1 MNAAIKV
8 LTPTGAIGTGFSRDA
23 FIKALLERPDVIA
36 MDAGSTDS
44 GPHYLGTGT
53 TKASASILRA
63 ELRVFMQARAE
74 LGIPLIIGSC
84 GTCGSDAGV
93 DLMRGLCEEVAL
105 ELGQVVRIA
114 SIYSE
119 QSASIVKQALAQGR
133 IRPLQLEHI
142 DDALVDRCSRIVAL
156 MGVEPFIHALQDG
169 ADIILAGRSTD
180 TAVMAS
186 LPIMRGANPGAAWHA
201 GKILE
206 CGASC
211 TTTPAAAVVMAA
223 IDDTGFTI
231 KAIGEGAL
239 LTPRSVM
246 AHMLYE
252 NSNPHVLIEPGGVLQ
267 VEGAT
272 YTALDA
278 QTVRVQGSVWQPS
291 EDYTVKLEGAAP
303 CGFQSVVMSIVR
315 DPEYLQRFDEWLACL
330 DSVMR
335 QRIEKHLGIG
345 PDDYDLQFRAIGKNS
360 ALGELESRSGTP
372 VEIGVMAIATSATA
386 DCTKD
391 MVALLNPYMLHFPL
405 PGDKDLPTHAFPFSP
420 ASMDRG
426 EVYEF
431 VLSHV
436 MVVADPLASFRFD
449 IKTIQGD
456 AR

>member
-1 MNAAIKV
+1 MNVKIKV
-8 LTPTGAIGTGFSRDA
+8 LTPTGAIGTGFPRDA
-23 FIKALLERPDVIA
+23 FEKALLECPDVIA

-53 TKASASILRA
+53 TKSSASILRA
-63 ELRVFMQARAE
+63 ELGVFMQARE
-74 LGIPLIIGSC
+74 KLGIPLIIGSC

-93 DLMRGLCEEVAL
+93 DLMRGLCEEVAA
-105 ELGQVVRIA
+105 ELGQTVRIA
-114 SIYSE
+114 GIYSE
-119 QSASIVKQALAQGR
+119 QPASAVKTALLETR
-133 IRPLQLEHI
+133 IKPLQLDFI

-156 MGVEPFIHALQDG
+156 MGVEPFIHALQEG

-186 LPIMRGANPGAAWHA
+186 LPIMRGGHPGAAWHA

-211 TTTPAAAVVMAA
+211 TTTPAQAVVMAT
-223 IDDTGFTI
+223 IDETGFTI
-231 KAIGEGAL
+231 EAIGEGAR

-252 NSNPHVLIEPGGVLQ
+252 NSNPYVLVEPGGVLD
-267 VEGAT
+267 VEGAV
-272 YTALDA
+272 YTAIDER
-278 QTVRVQGSVWQPS
+278 TVRVEGSIWKPS

-315 DPEYLQRFDEWLACL
+315 DTEYLERFDEWLACL

-335 QRIEKHLGIG
+335 QRIEKHLNIESG
-345 PDDYDLQFRAIGKNS
+345 DYDLQFRAIGKNA
-360 ALGELESRSGTP
+360 ALGDFESRSATP
-372 VEIGVMAIATSATA
+372 VEIGVMALATSATA
-386 DCTKD
+386 ERTKD
-391 MVALLNPYMLHFPL
+391 IVALLNPYLLHFPL

-426 EVYEF
+426 VVYEF

-436 MVVADPLASFRFD
+436 MVVANPLAPFRFD
-449 IKTIQGD
+449 MKTIE
-456 AR
+456 AA

>member
-1 MNAAIKV
+1 MNTPIKV
-8 LTPTGAIGTGFSRDA
+8 LTPTGAIGTGFPRAA
-23 FIKALLERPDVIA
+23 FDQALLERPDVIA

-63 ELRVFMQARAE
+63 ELRVFMQARAQ

-93 DLMRGLCEEVAL
+93 DLMRGLCEDIAA

-114 SIYSE
+114 SLYSE
-119 QSASIVKQALAQGR
+119 QPASVVKQALAQGR
-133 IRPLQLEHI
+133 IRPLQLDHI
-142 DDALVDRCSRIVAL
+142 DDALVERCSRIVAL
-156 MGVEPFIHALQDG
+156 MGVEPFIHALEDG

-186 LPIMRGANPGAAWHA
+186 LPILRGAHQGAAWHA

-211 TTTPAAAVVMAA
+211 TTTPASAVVMAT

-231 KAIGEGAL
+231 KAIGEGAR

-252 NSNPHVLIEPGGVLQ
+252 NSNPYVLVEPGGVLH
-267 VEGAT
+267 VEEAV
-272 YTALDA
+272 YTALDE
-278 QTVRVQGSVWQPS
+278 QTVRVEGSVWKPS

-315 DPEYLQRFDEWLACL
+315 DPEYVERFDEWLASL

-345 PDDYDLQFRAIGKNS
+345 SDDYDLQFRAIGKDS
-360 ALGELESRSGTP
+360 ALGALESRRVTP

-386 DCTKD
+386 ERTQD
-391 MVALLNPYMLHFPL
+391 MVALLNPYLLHFPL

-426 EVYEF
+426 MVHEF

-436 MVVADPLASFRFD
+436 MVVADPLAPFRFA
-449 IKTIQGD
+449 IKTVEG
-456 AR
+456 A